1 MSSLVEKIRSASILE
16 KNYAE
21 RLRELSKKLRHPVL
35 RGLFY
40 AVAYD
45 SEKHAMLYEVLG
57 ELLSATQPM
66 ISEED
71 LEFIIERVEEH
82 IRLESEMIESTR
94 KLLEETGDPRL
105 KLVLSAILDDEI
117 KHHRLLVDIRD
128 KIARKETFTKED
140 FWNMVWKD
148 SPYHGAPGG

>member
-128 KIARKETFTKED
+128 KIARKETFTEED

>member
-1 MSSLVEKIRSASILE
+1 MSNIVEKMRDTAILE

-21 RLRELSKKLRHPVL
+21 KLRELSKKLKHPVL
-35 RGLFY
+35 RGLFH

-45 SEKHAMLYEVLG
+45 SEKHAMLYEVLS
-57 ELLSATQPM
+57 ELLASTQPM

-71 LEFIIERVEEH
+71 LEFIVESVEEH
-82 IRLESEMIESTR
+82 IRLESEMIEFTR
-94 KLLEETGDPRL
+94 KLLEETADPRL

-117 KHHRLLVDIRD
+117 NHHRILVDIRD
-128 KIARKETFTKED
+128 KIARRETFTEED